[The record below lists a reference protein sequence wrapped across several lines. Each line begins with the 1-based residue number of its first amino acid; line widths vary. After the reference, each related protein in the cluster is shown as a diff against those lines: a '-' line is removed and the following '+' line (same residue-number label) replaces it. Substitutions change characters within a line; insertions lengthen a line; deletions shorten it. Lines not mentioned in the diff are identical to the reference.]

1 MNGPNR
7 CQALRQGYTVT
18 SLTQFFNFSDS
29 STALCVVRTAVI
41 GGGVNRTVDR
51 GSEKGQEETA

>member
-1 MNGPNR
+1 M
-7 CQALRQGYTVT
+7 T
-18 SLTQFFNFSDS
+18 SLTHFFNFSDS

-51 GSEKGQEETA
+51 GSGKGQEETA